1 MATTASSFPVEYMV
15 TEQDALGYSRGCMVG
30 TISLLGAY
38 CATVSGLI
46 PLAVLPLIVLLV
58 MPRWMI
64 SVHEL
69 LHVYGEQQINR
80 LICLMGVS
88 PVPLSV
94 LSLSY
99 GEIRTL
105 HFAHHRT
112 PATEA
117 DPDAY
122 HIRGSWPQVIWNAF
136 VSPEKSALHW
146 IRTQGISRQLGFDL
160 AVKVAVLSG
169 LAWWGGTAFLVFWLS
184 LRLVYGL
191 GDLAFFR
198 GVHYQQGQYGTFAL
212 ALPQSLITLGEWV
225 FGRTVIQATIH
236 HDIHHQNP
244 YIAARALASAR
255 LANGKLSSP

>member
-1 MATTASSFPVEYMV
+1 MTTTAPSFPVEYMV
-15 TEQDALGYSRGCMVG
+15 TEQDGLGYSRGCMIG
-30 TISLLGAY
+30 TLLLLVAY
-38 CATVSGLI
+38 FATIMRLI
-46 PLAVLPLIVLLV
+46 PLAVLPFIVLLV
-58 MPRWMI
+58 LPRWMI

-69 LHVYGEQQINR
+69 LHIYSDQQINR
-80 LICLMGVS
+80 FICLMGVS

-99 GEIRTL
+99 QEIRTL

-122 HIRGSWPQVIWNAF
+122 HIRGSWTQAIGNALI
-136 VSPEKSALHW
+136 SPEKSTLHW

-160 AVKVAVLSG
+160 AIKLAVLIC
-169 LAWWGGTAFLVFWLS
+169 LAWQGGTTFLVFWLS

-191 GDLAFFR
+191 GDLVFFR
-198 GVHYQQGQYGTFAL
+198 CVHHQQGQYGTFAL
-212 ALPQSLITLGEWV
+212 TLPQSLITLGEWV
-225 FGRTVIQATIH
+225 FGRTVIQTTIH

-244 YIAARALASAR
+244 YIAARALALAR
-255 LANGKLSSP
+255 AYVAS